1 MDNYYDLIY
10 DNIFAEFKKFIE
22 ENSQYDTKVVKSNT
36 NTSSHFPLITCELVN
51 NTDTDNCTIDKR
63 ERYEAFFFTIN
74 IYTKNK
80 TKGAN
85 VVTASEVINEELRK
99 LTTHFFGGKL
109 NMKKTLDRP
118 TPNLDTSI
126 LRRTI
131 NYQCLIGN
139 IRGNIIRR

>member
-1 MDNYYDLIY
+1 MEHYYDLVY
-10 DNIFAEFKKFIE
+10 DNIFAEFKKYVE
-22 ENSQYDTKVVKSNT
+22 ENSQYGVKAVKSNT
-36 NTSSHFPLITCELVN
+36 NTSSHFPIVSCELVN
-51 NTDTDNCTIDKR
+51 NTDTNHRTNDGIEK
-63 ERYEAFFFTIN
+63 YEAFYFTIN

-85 VVTASEVINEELRK
+85 VVTASEVINEELRR
-99 LTTHFFGGKL
+99 LTNHFFGGKL
-109 NMKKTLDRP
+109 NMKKTLDKP

-139 IRGNIIRR
+139 VRGNIIRR